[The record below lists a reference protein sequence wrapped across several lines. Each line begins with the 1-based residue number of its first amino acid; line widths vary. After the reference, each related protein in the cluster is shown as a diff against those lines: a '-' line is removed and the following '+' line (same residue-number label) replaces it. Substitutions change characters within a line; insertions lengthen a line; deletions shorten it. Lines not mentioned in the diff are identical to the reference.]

1 MLKYLQ
7 DKNFDKINLFLF
19 NPEYIEKQ
27 FLMQDNRLM
36 FYLRPDVQAKEGY
49 KKSFLNDAEYKVLMA
64 ILEQRN
70 ATQELQ

>member
-1 MLKYLQ
+1 MQ
-7 DKNFDKINLFLF
+7 DK
-19 NPEYIEKQ
+19 
-27 FLMQDNRLM
+27 RLM

>member
-1 MLKYLQ
+1 MQ
-7 DKNFDKINLFLF
+7 DKK
-19 NPEYIEKQ
+19 
-27 FLMQDNRLM
+27 LM
-36 FYLRPDVQAKEGY
+36 YALRPDVQAGPNF